1 MPFRK
6 PDHRVP
12 LGKPAAQEFK
22 RVGAHRIGMDGPCHH
37 RLDER
42 VGPGQSSPRRRG
54 VQPAIVRMHSRV
66 WALSVILGRCRRSL
80 ANPGLRREPDL
91 DEIRRFRGLALRA
104 HQTRRQLG
112 VDLGE
117 AVSPQHV
124 GRGHVGHQTSDERAG
139 FGLVAHHHP
148 AHNRMIAAG
157 IGMKRPGRNRIDDLV
172 RHDAHAAQ
180 PRDGGMFV
188 VVG

>member
-12 LGKPAAQEFK
+12 LGKPAAQDNSSAWA
-22 RVGAHRIGMDGPCHH
+22 RTASAWMARAITASMSGPA
-37 RLDER
+37 LA
-42 VGPGQSSPRRRG
+42 GPFREGVVSSQRSCACIAASG
-54 VQPAIVRMHSRV
+54 C
-66 WALSVILGRCRRSL
+66 CRRS
-80 ANPGLRREPDL
+80 PGGAGGAWPRPTPRTRSRR
-91 DEIRRFRGLALRA
+91 IRRFRGLALRA
-104 HQTRRQLG
+104 HQTRRQLS
-112 VDLGE
+112 VDLNE
-117 AVSPQHV
+117 AISPQHV
-124 GRGHVGHQTSDERAG
+124 GRGHVGHQTGDERAG

-157 IGMKRPGRNRIDDLV
+157 IGMKRLDRNRIDDLV